1 MDRFLLMHCYVRAVE
16 TGSFSAVARELGTG
30 QPSISR
36 NIAAL
41 EQHLGTR
48 LLHRSTRKLTPTPEG
63 ERYYAEVRR
72 VLDAAEEAD
81 SNARGEGK
89 PGGLLR
95 VSCPTSLGRVYLLPQ
110 AGALLERYPEMELD
124 VQLSDRYIDMVE
136 DGVDLAIRIGL
147 LDDSALRARRIG
159 TSERVCVASRA
170 YLAGRAAPQTPA
182 DLQQHNCVVY
192 TLMNSGISWRFRQGE
207 VAVRG
212 SFRSNTLDG
221 VYRAVMDGL
230 GIGYGPQWMF
240 EQEIRDGRVQLLLA
254 DHYAPAV
261 PINIIYSAHR
271 LLPRRATVFMDFLAD
286 AFGREPALQEG
297 ALARLIQQSGAPA
310 KRPKTPRRSR
320 AVRPPRGL
328 PAPPAV
334 S

>member
-30 QPSISR
+30 QPNISR

-63 ERYYAEVRR
+63 ERYYVEVRR

-81 SNARGEGK
+81 ANARGEGK
-89 PGGLLR
+89 PSGLLR
-95 VSCPTSLGRVYLLPQ
+95 VSCSTLLGRVHLLPQ
-110 AGALLERYPEMELD
+110 VGALLARYPAIELD
-124 VQLSDRYIDMVE
+124 LQLSDRYIDLVE
-136 DGVDLAIRIGL
+136 DGVDLAIRIGAL
-147 LDDSALRARRIG
+147 EDSALRARRIG
-159 TSERVCVASRA
+159 MSERVCVASTA
-170 YLAGRAAPQTPA
+170 YLAGRTAPQTPA

-192 TLMNSGISWRFRQGE
+192 TLMNSGVSWRFREGD
-207 VAVRG
+207 VPVRG

-221 VYRAVMDGL
+221 VHRAVMDGL

-240 EQEIRDGRVQLLLA
+240 EREILDGSVQMLMV
-254 DHYAPAV
+254 DHYPPAV

-271 LLPRRATVFMDFLAD
+271 LLPRRAVVFMDFVAE
-286 AFGREPALQEG
+286 AFSRDQTMQEG
-297 ALARLIQQSGAPA
+297 ALARLGASLTPSQSA
-310 KRPKTPRRSR
+310 KASLLRSR
-320 AVRPPRGL
+320 
-328 PAPPAV
+328 
-334 S
+334 